1 MLRGVDPLLTPPL
14 LQALA
19 EMGHGDRIV
28 VADRN
33 FPAHTV
39 GRRVVEL
46 PGVDGVAVLRAILGL
61 LPMDAFQDPPA
72 WHMQPD
78 DGSQAPSVNPV
89 REALVDAT
97 GGDVTVGDVPRPDFY
112 ALARDAYCVVRTGDT
127 RPYACFA
134 VAKGVL

>member
-1 MLRGVDPLLTPPL
+1 MLKGLDPLLTPPL
-14 LQALA
+14 LLALA
-19 EMGHGDRIV
+19 EMGHGDRLV

-33 FPAHTV
+33 FPAHSC

-46 PGVDGVAVLRAILGL
+46 PGVDGVAVLRAVLSV
-61 LPMDAFQDPPA
+61 LPVDTFQAPPA

-78 DGSQAPSVNPV
+78 DGSRAPSLDPV
-89 REALVDAT
+89 RAALREAT
-97 GGDVTVGDVPRPDFY
+97 GGDVVVGDVPRPEFY
-112 ALARDAYCVVRTGDT
+112 ALARDASCVVRTGDT